1 MALQGEPMGNAVR
14 IAGRDVLFVMA
25 AEAEYGPH
33 LKRLFTPVMTGVGPV
48 EAAVR
53 LGAELSWL
61 KSEKAL
67 PDLVVSLGSAGSRTL
82 EQTEIYQAASVAY
95 RDIDASPLGF
105 EKGATPF
112 LDLPVTVPLPFRIP
126 GIREATLST
135 GGAIISGSAYDAI
148 AADMVDMET
157 FACLRACQLFGVPL
171 IGLRGISDGAAD
183 LRHVGDWKEYLH
195 VIDEKLADAV
205 MRLDQAIASGA
216 LQFDSSREDAES
228 D

>member
-1 MALQGEPMGNAVR
+1 MMAKITR
-14 IAGRDVLFVMA
+14 IGGKDVLFVMA
-25 AEAEYGPH
+25 AQAEYGPH
-33 LKRLFTPVMTGVGPV
+33 LQKLFTPLMTGVGPV
-48 EAAVR
+48 EAGVR

-82 EQTEIYQAASVAY
+82 EQTEIYQAVSVSY

-112 LDLPVTVPLPFRIP
+112 LDLPVTVPLSFRIP
-126 GIREATLST
+126 GIKEASLST
-135 GGAIISGSAYDAI
+135 GGAIITGAAYDAI

-157 FACLRACQLFGVPL
+157 FACLRACQLFAVPL

-183 LRHVGDWKEYLH
+183 LRHVGDWTEYLH

-205 MRLDQAIASGA
+205 MRLEQAIGSGTLHKEQPGQEPAA
-216 LQFDSSREDAES
+216 L
-228 D
+228 